1 MLILISSKKKKR
13 IGYFQDGEVEC
24 CQLWSWFPATISRHI
39 LNNQPAGEYC
49 EYCYLTKYWLQ
60 YFSPLCHIFLL
71 FSEGIWFGL
80 EWVWITQQKIYGH
93 VHQYFKG
100 RETEIWKLTR
110 NRNTKVKSCLDWRKS
125 FKLNLTG
132 WN

>member
-1 MLILISSKKKKR
+1 MSILISSKMKKG
-13 IGYFQDGEVEC
+13 IGYFQDGKVEC
-24 CQLWSWFPATISRHI
+24 GQLWSWFPAPISRHI

-49 EYCYLTKYWLQ
+49 YYLKKYWLP
-60 YFSPLCHIFLL
+60 YFSPWCHIFLL

-80 EWVWITQQKIYGH
+80 EWIWITQQKMAMSINIFETE
-93 VHQYFKG
+93 Q
-100 RETEIWKLTR
+100 TEIWKLTH